1 MYMNDGNKTKIN
13 LRNKSVFITGVAGF
27 IGSNLAKRLLSTV
40 EGVKVVGL
48 DNMNHYYDVRLK
60 EARLNELEQF
70 DNFSFVKGNLADKAV
85 IESIFEQYKPEIVVN
100 LGAQAGVRYSITNP
114 DAYVEAN
121 LIGFYNILEACR
133 HSYDEGHIRYI
144 CQKESA
150 FVMPKLRYYEDEE
163 GALVVQL
170 ASSWKSGNASLY
182 FAFEKDEDESSF
194 GMVWNDDLKK
204 NFESRSGN
212 IVLNNI
218 DEIIHEVLDFI
229 FRVY

>member
-1 MYMNDGNKTKIN
+1 MKMENVYFIKADSAIEK
-13 LRNKSVFITGVAGF
+13 KS
-27 IGSNLAKRLLSTV
+27 
-40 EGVKVVGL
+40 
-48 DNMNHYYDVRLK
+48 Y
-60 EARLNELEQF
+60 LNQPYTISRQ
-70 DNFSFVKGNLADKAV
+70 DIYTMS
-85 IESIFEQYKPEIVVN
+85 IESETDIFSDIPLALFSES
-100 LGAQAGVRYSITNP
+100 AGRQISSVMTKFKREY
-114 DAYVEAN
+114 Y
-121 LIGFYNILEACR
+121 
-133 HSYDEGHIRYI
+133 RYI
-144 CQKESA
+144 YQKELNC
-150 FVMPKLRYYEDEE
+150 VLPKLRYYTDEE

-182 FAFEKDEDESSF
+182 FAFEKNEAESSF

>member
-1 MYMNDGNKTKIN
+1 MENNYFIKTNSMVEK
-13 LRNKSVFITGVAGF
+13 KSY
-27 IGSNLAKRLLSTV
+27 LSQPNISPVQDIYTM
-40 EGVKVVGL
+40 G
-48 DNMNHYYDVRLK
+48 
-60 EARLNELEQF
+60 
-70 DNFSFVKGNLADKAV
+70 
-85 IESIFEQYKPEIVVN
+85 IESEVDIFSDIPLSLFSET
-100 LGAQAGVRYSITNP
+100 AGRQIS
-114 DAYVEAN
+114 
-121 LIGFYNILEACR
+121 
-133 HSYDEGHIRYI
+133 S
-144 CQKESA
+144 
-150 FVMPKLRYYEDEE
+150 VMTKFIRYYEDEE

>member
-1 MYMNDGNKTKIN
+1 MENNYFI
-13 LRNKSVFITGVAGF
+13 KSDLTTEKK
-27 IGSNLAKRLLSTV
+27 SYLNHQKMLSVQDIYTM
-40 EGVKVVGL
+40 
-48 DNMNHYYDVRLK
+48 D
-60 EARLNELEQF
+60 
-70 DNFSFVKGNLADKAV
+70 
-85 IESIFEQYKPEIVVN
+85 IESEVDIFSEIP
-100 LGAQAGVRYSITNP
+100 LSIFSESAGKQISNVMTLFKKEY
-114 DAYVEAN
+114 
-121 LIGFYNILEACR
+121 
-133 HSYDEGHIRYI
+133 IRYI
-144 CQKESA
+144 CEKNSP
-150 FVMPKLRYYEDEE
+150 FVIPKLKCYTDEE

-170 ASSWKSGNASLY
+170 SSSWKSGNASLY